1 MKMTEF
7 RSRQP
12 LNDDDFAAIRRN
24 VMTTIRA
31 RSERRLFPIV
41 MRFALAAAVIIAIG
55 IALVPRRTATPATVV
70 TRKPSTVVASAPPEQ
85 VVGPVPVEQPI
96 TRVPHRP
103 RHHRTPHI
111 ELARQN
117 IRVEFRTSD
126 PDIRIIWIA
135 SQTPRTTTTGGNS

>member
-12 LNDDDFAAIRRN
+12 LNDDDFAAIRHN
-24 VMTTIRA
+24 VMTSIAA
-31 RSERRLFPIV
+31 RSERRFFPVV
-41 MRFALAAAVIIAIG
+41 MRFALAAAVVIAIG

-70 TRKPSTVVASAPPEQ
+70 TGKPSTVVASAPPEQ
-85 VVGPVPVEQPI
+85 VLAPVPVEQPI
-96 TRVPHRP
+96 TRVAHRL

-111 ELARQN
+111 ELVHQN

-126 PDIRIIWIA
+126 PDVRIIWIA